1 MPKII
6 LELNYSIY
14 PEKRDEYLEI
24 AKKMTDI
31 IQSTSTKNYS
41 IYENKKGSNNFS
53 EVYLCETEAEFEA
66 IDDNENDEVT
76 ALTDKLFADFIVDKK
91 VIYSTKYEL

>member
-24 AKKMTDI
+24 AKKMTEI

-41 IYENKKGSNNFS
+41 IYENKKSSNNFS
-53 EVYLCETEAEFEA
+53 EIYLCESEIEFEA

-76 ALTDKLFADFIVDKK
+76 ALTDQLFQSFIVDKK
-91 VIYSTKYEL
+91 VTYSTKYEL

>member
-14 PEKRDEYLEI
+14 PEKRDEYLQI
-24 AKKMTDI
+24 AKKMTELV
-31 IQSTSTKNYS
+31 QSSSKNYS

-53 EVYLCETEAEFEA
+53 EIYLCENEVEFEA

-76 ALTDKLFADFIVDKK
+76 ALTDKLFQSIIVDKK
-91 VIYSTKYEL
+91 VTYSTKYEL

>member
-24 AKKMTDI
+24 AKKMTEI
-31 IQSTSTKNYS
+31 IRSTSTKNYS

-53 EVYLCETEAEFEA
+53 EIYLCESEIEFEA

-76 ALTDKLFADFIVDKK
+76 ALTDKLFQSFIVDKK
-91 VIYSTKYEL
+91 VTYSTKYEL

>member
-14 PEKRDEYLEI
+14 PEKREEYLEI
-24 AKKMTDI
+24 AKKMTEI

-41 IYENKKGSNNFS
+41 IYENKKVSNNFS
-53 EVYLCETEAEFEA
+53 EIYLCASEIEFEA

-76 ALTDKLFADFIVDKK
+76 ALTDKLFQSFIVDKK
-91 VIYSTKYEL
+91 VTYSTKYEL

>member
-24 AKKMTDI
+24 AKKMTEI
-31 IQSTSTKNYS
+31 IQSSAKNYS
-41 IYENKKGSNNFS
+41 IYENKKGSNHFS
-53 EVYLCETEAEFEA
+53 EIYLCESEAEFEA

-76 ALTDKLFADFIVDKK
+76 ALTDQLFQSFIVDKK
-91 VIYSTKYEL
+91 VTYSTKYEL

>member
-24 AKKMTDI
+24 AKKMTEI
-31 IQSTSTKNYS
+31 IQSSAKNYS

-53 EVYLCETEAEFEA
+53 EIYLCESEVEFDA

-76 ALTDKLFADFIVDKK
+76 ALTDRLFQSFIVDKK
-91 VIYSTKYEL
+91 VTYSTKYEL